1 MTNNIFAADSVSNS
15 NQEDAMSENLLFSV
29 MCEVPVWDDL
39 ALIFDSGDICSFDGM
54 YVNGVYCYSAYC
66 QEKEI
71 ETESDF
77 VWGKCLLDFPC
88 AENETAQEV
97 EYRAQVN
104 LNHLLHEA
112 DDFWID

>member
-1 MTNNIFAADSVSNS
+1 
-15 NQEDAMSENLLFSV
+15 
-29 MCEVPVWDDL
+29 
-39 ALIFDSGDICSFDGM
+39 M

-71 ETESDF
+71 ETESEY
-77 VWGKCLLDFPC
+77 VWGKCMLDFPC

-112 DDFWID
+112 DDYWID